1 MTPYRDGPG
10 RAAHRFVV
18 ERLFNERLSCGR
30 SVVENAF
37 GILKQNFRELLDVTY
52 LHVTFVPDIVVCCCL
67 LHNVLLGQAPGED
80 ARLSEILQRDGVI
93 LHIDDDP

>member
-18 ERLFNERLSCGR
+18 ERLFNERL
-30 SVVENAF
+30 F